1 MLVLA
6 LTPRHGP
13 CVHRRPSLLVSLLLV
28 TPPPRRTPLALPM
41 LNRFV
46 DGVTG
51 RPVRGFKHLECEHKR
66 RQLDAGMLPA
76 HIMQLWLGEL
86 LSASPPEKV

>member
-1 MLVLA
+1 
-6 LTPRHGP
+6 
-13 CVHRRPSLLVSLLLV
+13 
-28 TPPPRRTPLALPM
+28 M